1 MKRIV
6 LCRPLGPRNVGSVL
20 RVVENFGPAEL
31 VLVAPPKPS
40 ILIHPDFVQ
49 MSHGVEGIER
59 KVRVVGDLSQALED
73 ATRCVGFTARKR
85 GHARLEDWRDA
96 RDSLCETAADEG
108 EVLALVFGSE
118 EGGLRKEE
126 CQPMQELVRMPTSD
140 EHTSINLAM
149 TVGIVLSTLF
159 FADAPTAR
167 ADSRTP
173 IRGKD
178 RQLLT
183 ERAREVLTKVAFTGP
198 ARRDVREM
206 VDRMFPRAPLETR
219 DARAWHLLLRAIEEG
234 EDAVRQASETKR
246 ATEGRREEE
255 R

>member
-20 RVVENFGPAEL
+20 RIVDNFGPAEL

-49 MSHGVEGIER
+49 MSHGVEDISK
-59 KVRVVGDLSQALED
+59 KVRVVDELPEALAD

-85 GHARLEDWRDA
+85 GHARLADWRDIH
-96 RDSLCETAADEG
+96 DSLGVTAADENQM
-108 EVLALVFGSE
+108 LALVFGSE
-118 EGGLRKEE
+118 EGGLQREE
-126 CQPMQELVRMPTSD
+126 CGAMHELVRMPTSG

-149 TVGIVLSTLF
+149 TVGIVLSTIF
-159 FADAPTAR
+159 FADAPTAQ

-173 IRGKD
+173 IKGKD
-178 RQLLT
+178 RELLT
-183 ERAREVLTKVAFTGP
+183 ERAREILTNVAFTEP

-206 VDRMFPRAPLETR
+206 VDRVFPRAPLETR
-219 DARAWHLLLRAIEEG
+219 DARAWHLLLRALAEREG
-234 EDAVRQASETKR
+234 AEAD
-246 ATEGRREEE
+246 
-255 R
+255 